1 MKMKD
6 KKMYASPRCTL
17 APLRSAR
24 VGQQRISGS
33 LLPSLDPYFVPPCL
47 VCQLR
52 IKRTAL
58 GNKDNVPRRTALCAQ
73 GITCLELTPT
83 NRKS

>member
-17 APLRSAR
+17 TPLRSAR

-33 LLPSLDPYFVPPCL
+33 LLPSLDPYFAP
-47 VCQLR
+47 LR
-52 IKRTAL
+52 SAKHQIYA
-58 GNKDNVPRRTALCAQ
+58 NV
-73 GITCLELTPT
+73 I
-83 NRKS
+83 

>member
-33 LLPSLDPYFVPPCL
+33 LLPSLDPYFTP
-47 VCQLR
+47 LR
-52 IKRTAL
+52 SAKHQIYANVRRHISKPL
-58 GNKDNVPRRTALCAQ
+58 LKNKERVINFINFNE
-73 GITCLELTPT
+73 G
-83 NRKS
+83 K